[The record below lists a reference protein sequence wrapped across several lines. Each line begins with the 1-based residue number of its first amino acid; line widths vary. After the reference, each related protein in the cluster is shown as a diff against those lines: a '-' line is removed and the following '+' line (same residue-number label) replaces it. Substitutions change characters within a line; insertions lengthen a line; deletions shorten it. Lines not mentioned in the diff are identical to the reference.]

1 MINTINITK
10 AFNTYSKL
18 VENTD
23 LLNLDYEI
31 ESSIYDVYLNVLTQ
45 VLYNDGITNTGGR
58 IVEWMDVKTRALE
71 FYGATISKQASTYIA
86 NELNR

>member
-10 AFNTYSKL
+10 TFNTYSKL

-31 ESSIYDVYLNVLTQ
+31 ESSIYDVYLKVLTQ

-71 FYGATISKQASTYIA
+71 FYGATISKQASAYIA